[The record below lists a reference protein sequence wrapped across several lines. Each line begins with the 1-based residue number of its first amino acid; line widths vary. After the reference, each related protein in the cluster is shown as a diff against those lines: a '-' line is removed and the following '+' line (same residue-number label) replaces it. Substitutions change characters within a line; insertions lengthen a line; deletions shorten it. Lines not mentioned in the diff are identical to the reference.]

1 MLTEEQ
7 LKAMYNEVK
16 SVARRHNLYEDRF
29 VALGMAVQDGKLTLY
44 RTVERK
50 TKPEGGRRYEDTWQP
65 CYSNTASIR
74 SYLEAMTTKERV
86 GQWRHKHLFCGLV
99 PTGYEY
105 IEDGVKY
112 KVEYVFK
119 EEKGNAD

>member
-1 MLTEEQ
+1 MITEDQ

-16 SVARRHNLYEDRF
+16 SVARRRNLYEDRF
-29 VALGMAVQDGKLTLY
+29 VALGLALCNGNWTLY

-50 TKPEGGRRYEDTWQP
+50 MKPEGKNYFEPDWQP
-65 CYSNTASIR
+65 CYSNRADIR
-74 SYLEAMTTKERV
+74 SYLEAMTTKEKV

-112 KVEYVFK
+112 RVEYVFK
-119 EEKGNAD
+119 EEQGNAD